1 MGALAGFVDTGRDTV
16 TTVAFVAAAGEK
28 VFTTVAEEGVV
39 EGAIDGL
46 VVTTVVEVSVGVS
59 VGVTVTVS
67 ELELPP
73 ELSELPEP
81 PPELSEPPPELPPE
95 LSGID
100 VNARIGRTR
109 TVEVL
114 LVAKLWEPK
123 RRLWNQALSVS
134 VVY

>member
-1 MGALAGFVDTGRDTV
+1 MGALAGFVDTGRVTA

-46 VVTTVVEVSVGVS
+46 VVTTVVGVTVGVS
-59 VGVTVTVS
+59 VGVGVTVS
-67 ELELPP
+67 ELGLP
-73 ELSELPEP
+73 PEP
-81 PPELSEPPPELPPE
+81 PPAPPEPPEPPPE

-114 LVAKLWEPK
+114 FVAKLWEPK

>member
-1 MGALAGFVDTGRDTV
+1 
-16 TTVAFVAAAGEK
+16 
-28 VFTTVAEEGVV
+28 
-39 EGAIDGL
+39 
-46 VVTTVVEVSVGVS
+46 
-59 VGVTVTVS
+59 VS
-67 ELELPP
+67 ELELSPELPP
-73 ELSELPEP
+73 ELP
-81 PPELSEPPPELPPE
+81 EPPPELPPE
-95 LSGID
+95 LSDND